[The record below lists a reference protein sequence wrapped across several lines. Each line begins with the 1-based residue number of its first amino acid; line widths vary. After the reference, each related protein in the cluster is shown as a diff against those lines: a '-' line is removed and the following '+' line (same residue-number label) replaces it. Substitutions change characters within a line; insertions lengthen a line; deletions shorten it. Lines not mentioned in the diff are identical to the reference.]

1 LFKDVNVRK
10 DESENVKEILIIII
24 IIIKKLKAQK
34 PVISKLEIQN

>member
-10 DESENVKEILIIII
+10 DESENVKELFKIIII
-24 IIIKKLKAQK
+24 IILKPKK